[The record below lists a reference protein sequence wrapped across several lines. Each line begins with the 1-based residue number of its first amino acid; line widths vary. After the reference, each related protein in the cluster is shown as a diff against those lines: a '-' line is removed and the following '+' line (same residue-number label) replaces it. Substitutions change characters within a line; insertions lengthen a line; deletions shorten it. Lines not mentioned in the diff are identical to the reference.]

1 MPSKRRRARRDQEN
15 NGGPS
20 PAWIGSAVLLGLVAI
35 ALVIVLIHA
44 AVSPK
49 PATPAAASPPG
60 ATPGAAPSAGVA
72 TAPGGA
78 PASATSGQEGRPA
91 GCSTTGSDQTIPTSP
106 PTGVTWS
113 LISGF
118 AVPSSSA
125 DGPKLHGPGGVG
137 YCYSH
142 TPLGALLAASNL
154 GHGTGTPQEIQA
166 SSLDHSLV
174 NNQYASQI
182 AGTPATG
189 ENPTSGV
196 QLAGFRILS
205 YSPVQASITLAA
217 SVDGRT
223 DSYPSCRSL
232 CNGKTGT
239 GGRCRRL
246 DPPSS
251 SQLLRHRHS
260 RDSCPGW
267 GCPDVLSA

>member
-1 MPSKRRRARRDQEN
+1 MPSKRRRARRDRETT
-15 NGGPS
+15 GGPS
-20 PAWIGSAVLLGLVAI
+20 PAWMGSAVLLGLVAI

-44 AVSPK
+44 AVSTK

-166 SSLDHSLV
+166 SSWTTRSSIISTHRRSLERPRPGR
-174 NNQYASQI
+174 AR
-182 AGTPATG
+182 
-189 ENPTSGV
+189 
-196 QLAGFRILS
+196 LAGFNWPGSGSSPIRRSRPASPSLQAWMGERIL
-205 YSPVQASITLAA
+205 I
-217 SVDGRT
+217 
-223 DSYPSCRSL
+223 PSCRSL
-232 CNGKTGT
+232 CNGRTGT
-239 GGRCRRL
+239 GGRSRRL
-246 DPPSS
+246 DLPCS